1 MISWNVYVEDINSGR
16 IVTYNVFN
24 HGGFLDDCQK
34 NCMIN
39 KEDKE
44 SFISQLRLDLA
55 YRYKSKCEWEVVVI
69 SLFPRKEQSAIK
81 IDVYQQV
88 RLNWEQFC
96 DYVWTNKDEFRKEK
110 HEKKRGLPSYI

>member
-16 IVTYNVFN
+16 IVTYNVFD

-69 SLFPRKEQSAIK
+69 SLFPRKEQSAK
-81 IDVYQQV
+81 GLTALSL
-88 RLNWEQFC
+88 RLQEERF
-96 DYVWTNKDEFRKEK
+96 DYFREI
-110 HEKKRGLPSYI
+110 L